1 MLPYVIFGRS
11 YMTESNTAQ
20 WELFAARSAMGFSSI
35 RREKRIVRYYGYS
48 DDQIITVRAI
58 EDADGE
64 YRGWIPTGED
74 FPDLIARKHIFP
86 AQFTYGPVQS
96 EADGKGRIVHLRI
109 EEISTKIA

>member
-1 MLPYVIFGRS
+1 MA
-11 YMTESNTAQ
+11 ENTARE

-35 RREKRIVRYYGYS
+35 RKQKRIVRFYGYS
-48 DDQIITVRAI
+48 DDQIISVRAI
-58 EDADGE
+58 EDPEGE

-96 EADGKGRIVHLRI
+96 EADGKGKIIYLRI
-109 EEISTKIA
+109 EETPAE